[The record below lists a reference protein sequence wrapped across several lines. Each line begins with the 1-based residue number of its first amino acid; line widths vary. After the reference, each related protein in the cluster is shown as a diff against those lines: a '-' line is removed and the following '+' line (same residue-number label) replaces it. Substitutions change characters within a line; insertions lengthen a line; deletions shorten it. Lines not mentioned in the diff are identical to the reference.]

1 MVNYKYQEV
10 LPSAIDMKRF
20 RDKRCSEVVTAKLH
34 SEQRSFLE
42 AQALSRDVSICTV
55 IRDLIDSEMQ
65 KHGTG
70 NVS

>member
-1 MVNYKYQEV
+1 
-10 LPSAIDMKRF
+10 MKRF
-20 RDKRCSEVVTAKLH
+20 RDSRCSEVVTAKLH

-55 IRDLIDSEMQ
+55 IRDMIDAEML
-65 KHGTG
+65 KIGTG